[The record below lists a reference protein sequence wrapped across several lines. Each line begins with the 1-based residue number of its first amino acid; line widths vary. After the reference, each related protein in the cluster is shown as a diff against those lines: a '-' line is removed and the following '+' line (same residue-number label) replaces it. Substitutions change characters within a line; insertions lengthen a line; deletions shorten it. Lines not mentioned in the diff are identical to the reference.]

1 MLQRLKRALYK
12 TTTVVVLMLSIV
24 FMQGCS
30 SKETIITAPID
41 KPRFDFTPLVVE
53 TPYIDFNRSAK
64 TEQEAALMLWDLYSY
79 IKELESSL
87 KAVRSLNE

>member
-1 MLQRLKRALYK
+1 
-12 TTTVVVLMLSIV
+12 
-24 FMQGCS
+24 MQGCS
-30 SKETIITAPID
+30 NKEMIITAPID

-53 TPYIDFNRSAK
+53 NPYMDFNRSAK

-87 KAVRSLNE
+87 KGVRSLNE

>member
-12 TTTVVVLMLSIV
+12 TAIVVALMLSIV

-41 KPRFDFTPLVVE
+41 NPRFDFTPLVAE

-87 KAVRSLNE
+87 KGVRSLNE

>member
-1 MLQRLKRALYK
+1 MLQRLKRALSK
-12 TTTVVVLMLSIV
+12 ITIVVVLMLSIV

-53 TPYIDFNRSAK
+53 KPYMDFNRNAK

-87 KAVRSLNE
+87 KGVRSLNE

>member
-12 TTTVVVLMLSIV
+12 TTIVVVLMLSIV

-30 SKETIITAPID
+30 TKETIITAPID

-87 KAVRSLNE
+87 KGVRSLNE

>member
-1 MLQRLKRALYK
+1 M
-12 TTTVVVLMLSIV
+12 
-24 FMQGCS
+24 
-30 SKETIITAPID
+30 IITAPID

-53 TPYIDFNRSAK
+53 NPYMDFNRSAK

-87 KAVRSLNE
+87 KGVRSLNE

>member
-1 MLQRLKRALYK
+1 
-12 TTTVVVLMLSIV
+12 
-24 FMQGCS
+24 MQGCS

-41 KPRFDFTPLVVE
+41 KPRFDFTPLVVQ

-79 IKELESSL
+79 MKELESSL
-87 KAVRSLNE
+87 KGVRSLNE